1 MVLVPLKQ
9 TVRHILLL
17 ELPRYAGLTF
27 RHCFELCRVHELPR
41 RCRRNDTFSHR
52 IQYGIGK
59 GGQIFHG

>member
-9 TVRHILLL
+9 TVRHTLLL
-17 ELPRYAGLTF
+17 ELPHYAGLIF
-27 RHCFELCRVHELPR
+27 RRCFELCRVYELPR
-41 RCRRNDTFSHR
+41 RCRSNDALPYG